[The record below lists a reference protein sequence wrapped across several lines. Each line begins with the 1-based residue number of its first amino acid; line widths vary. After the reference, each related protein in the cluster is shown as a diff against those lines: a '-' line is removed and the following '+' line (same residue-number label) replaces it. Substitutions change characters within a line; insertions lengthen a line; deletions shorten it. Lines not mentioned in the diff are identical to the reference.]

1 MFQYCVKNEDKI
13 SQNDINSKLL
23 RNLYNF
29 FIYPELVEKTL
40 YFLLLLMALNFIS
53 IKYIKKDINIE
64 MNLNY

>member
-40 YFLLLLMALNFIS
+40 YFLLFLVALNFIS